1 MYLPR
6 DLLLDLLMNLP
17 LDNRLSL
24 DTDLSLIL
32 PLLGGGDRDIDLS
45 QRISIEEDL
54 KEKKYLIEAKTNM
67 NNDGLTSNKYHPIGC
82 AIPHHKEHIYEI
94 YHI

>member
-67 NNDGLTSNKYHPIGC
+67 NNDNNIKKQFE
-82 AIPHHKEHIYEI
+82 HKN
-94 YHI
+94 

>member
-24 DTDLSLIL
+24 DTDLPLIL

-67 NNDGLTSNKYHPIGC
+67 NNDNIMKKQFE
-82 AIPHHKEHIYEI
+82 HKN
-94 YHI
+94 

>member
-24 DTDLSLIL
+24 DTDLSLLL
-32 PLLGGGDRDIDLS
+32 PLPGGGDRDIDLS

-67 NNDGLTSNKYHPIGC
+67 NNDNNIKKQFE
-82 AIPHHKEHIYEI
+82 HKN
-94 YHI
+94 